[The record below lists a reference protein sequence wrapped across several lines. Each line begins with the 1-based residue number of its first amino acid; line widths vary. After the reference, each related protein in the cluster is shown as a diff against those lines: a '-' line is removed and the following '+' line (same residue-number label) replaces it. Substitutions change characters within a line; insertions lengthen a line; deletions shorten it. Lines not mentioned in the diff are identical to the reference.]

1 MRKALPFVALIL
13 VLASPAGAQP
23 QAAPTLRGSQSAD
36 TPAPVGPSAPRP
48 GTPAVD
54 LAPQVPIP
62 LRTLAET
69 PVGGEAG
76 QCRLTCA
83 QSYYFCLATEGA
95 EDCGPT
101 WGQCRA
107 KCDAPSAVAD
117 VFPG

>member
-1 MRKALPFVALIL
+1 MRKALPLVALIL
-13 VLASPAGAQP
+13 VLAAPAL
-23 QAAPTLRGSQSAD
+23 AAPALRGSQSAD
-36 TPAPVGPSAPRP
+36 PPAPVGASAPQ
-48 GTPAVD
+48 TPAVD
-54 LAPQVPIP
+54 LAPQLPIP

-83 QSYYFCLATEGA
+83 QSYYFCLASDGA
-95 EDCGPT
+95 EDCAPT

-107 KCDAPSAVAD
+107 KCDAPSPVAS